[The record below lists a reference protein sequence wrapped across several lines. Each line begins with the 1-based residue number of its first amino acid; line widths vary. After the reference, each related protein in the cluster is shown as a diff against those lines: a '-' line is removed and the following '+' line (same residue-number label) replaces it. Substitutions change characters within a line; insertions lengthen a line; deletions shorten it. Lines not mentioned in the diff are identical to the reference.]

1 LEKDS
6 IAVVLN
12 PSAGGGKSLKALPRV
27 QAALSA
33 LNRPYHVYLT
43 TAPGDGQRA
52 AARLANEG
60 ASVVIAVGGD
70 GTIQE
75 VVNGLCESGTRVP
88 LGVVPAGNGS
98 DFARTIG
105 ASTKIEEAIAKASAG
120 QIRSIDA
127 GLAMFDDG
135 TKRIFINV
143 AGLGFDSLVAERVQ
157 HTKFLPGANLPYLA
171 AALQTLMRYKN
182 VEATI
187 DVDGEIINT
196 RAVFIQVANAKFM
209 GGGYKI
215 APSADIE
222 DGMLDLA
229 LVGDLSKPDLLK
241 TLPKVYGG
249 SHIGH
254 PKFRLIKARSIR
266 VETAKAA
273 RVQLDGELLGSSPVT
288 FSVLPGALML
298 AG

>member
-1 LEKDS
+1 M

-12 PSAGGGKSLKALPRV
+12 PTAGGGKTLKILPRV
-27 QAALSA
+27 HASLSA

-43 TAPGDGQRA
+43 TGAGDGRDA
-52 AARLANEG
+52 AARLASEG

-70 GTIQE
+70 GTVQE
-75 VVNGLCESGTRVP
+75 VAIGLHESGTRVP

-105 ASTKIEEAIAKASAG
+105 ASTKIEDAIAKATAG
-120 QIRSIDA
+120 NVRSIDA
-127 GLAMFDDG
+127 GLATFDDG
-135 TKRIFINV
+135 TSRLFTNI
-143 AGLGFDSLVAERVQ
+143 AGLGFDSLVAERA
-157 HTKFLPGANLPYLA
+157 HRTKFLPGANLPYLA
-171 AALQTLMRYKN
+171 AALVTLIGYKN
-182 VEATI
+182 IDATIVIDGATI
-187 DVDGEIINT
+187 DT
-196 RAVFIQVANAKFM
+196 KAVFIQIANGKYM

-215 APSADIE
+215 APTADLE

-241 TLPKVYGG
+241 TLPKVYSGR
-249 SHIGH
+249 HAGH
-254 PKFRLIKARSIR
+254 PKFRLIRAKSIR
-266 VETAKAA
+266 VETARAA
-273 RVQLDGELLGSSPVT
+273 RVQLDGELFGSSPVT